1 MAGKTIYLEHGSI
14 WSAATGCIIENPALL
29 IDSNSDMLLKYGE
42 VDNVRAYY
50 EKMLASYQAAGWD
63 TEHLVLLEMDSEI
76 YDADSLYNTR
86 TIQCYILGLV

>member
-29 IDSNSDMLLKYGE
+29 IDSSSDMLLKYGE

-50 EKMLASYQAAGWD
+50 EKMLVLDIDFEAN
-63 TEHLVLLEMDSEI
+63 TEVVHKFIFGDVEEKEPETSKK
-76 YDADSLYNTR
+76 NTKE
-86 TIQCYILGLV
+86 